1 MSERFKLIGG
11 VLNIIL
17 NEKNEVLMTLR
28 KNKFD
33 SEKYSLP
40 GGCMEDGETVKQAA
54 RREIMEETTLI
65 VAEADLDIVSAMHR
79 ITPWNWQSI
88 EYVLVTKKFSGQPQI
103 TEPDKCSDFGLHS
116 THCLIIFQ
124 IMQNALLITIL
135 IENTFLR
142 LFINGE

>member
-17 NEKNEVLMTLR
+17 NEKNEILMTLR

-54 RREIMEETTLI
+54 RREIMEETTLN
-65 VAEADLDIVSAMHR
+65 VDEADLDIVSAMHR

-88 EYVLVTKKFSGQPQI
+88 EYVLVTKKFCGQPQI
-103 TEPDKCSDFGLHS
+103 TEPDKCSDLHWFA
-116 THCLIIFQ
+116 L
-124 IMQNALLITIL
+124 NALPDNISDYAKRAID
-135 IENTFLR
+135 NY
-142 LFINGE
+142 INREYFSEIVY

>member
-17 NEKNEVLMTLR
+17 NQNNEVLMTLR

-33 SEKYSLP
+33 RGKYSLP

-54 RREIMEETTLI
+54 AREIREETTL
-65 VAEADLDIVSAMHR
+65 VDDENDLEIVSVMHR

-88 EYVLVTKKFSGQPQI
+88 EYVLVTRTFSGTPKI
-103 TEPDKCSDFGLHS
+103 TEPDKCEGLKWFPLERLPENIS
-116 THCLIIFQ
+116 TYAKQ
-124 IMQNALLITIL
+124 A
-135 IENTFLR
+135 IENFLNKIY
-142 LFINGE
+142 FMEINF